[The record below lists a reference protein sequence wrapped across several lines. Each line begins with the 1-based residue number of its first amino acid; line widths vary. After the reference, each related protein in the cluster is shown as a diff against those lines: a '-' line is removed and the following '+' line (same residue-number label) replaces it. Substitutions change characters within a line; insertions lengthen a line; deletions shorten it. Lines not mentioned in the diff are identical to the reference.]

1 MQGIETVTISG
12 DGIDPVTMTGK
23 EFADLPEKIRRNGR
37 AAKGGAEPPR
47 TTVAKLLEDVAQIL
61 EESLPPF
68 EASLEATD
76 HELPASI
83 TVKIAFVPAKP
94 DTDTKVGDPAKIVVA
109 GKLALPTTAH
119 EHDAS
124 VSGGQ
129 LALL

>member
-1 MQGIETVTISG
+1 MEGMETVTE
-12 DGIDPVTMTGK
+12 P
-23 EFADLPEKIRRNGR
+23 ARRNGR
-37 AAKGGAEPPR
+37 AKGEPPR

-61 EESLPPF
+61 EESLPPC

-83 TVKIAFVPAKP
+83 AIKIAFVPAKP
-94 DTDTKVGDPAKIVVA
+94 DTDTKSGEPAKIVVS
-109 GKLALPTTAH
+109 GKLALPTTVH

-129 LALL
+129 LALF